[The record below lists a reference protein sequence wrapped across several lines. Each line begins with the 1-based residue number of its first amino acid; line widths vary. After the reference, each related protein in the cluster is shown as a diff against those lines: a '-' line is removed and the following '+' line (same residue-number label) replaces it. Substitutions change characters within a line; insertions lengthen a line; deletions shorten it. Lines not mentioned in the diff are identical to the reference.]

1 MPATPPPHLQLTLW
15 RRAEVVAL
23 AATVPAFYLAL
34 LAEHRALAVGLY
46 LLGAAACA
54 AVTLH
59 ERHERQRAI
68 ESRQLGYQRGLSV
81 LLVVALVL
89 SALLPQGDS
98 AFVLGIRLVTAAL
111 IVLRWGESLRL
122 WFWRGSLPYLLAL
135 AVGVLGLC
143 GVGFWWLDPHVQT
156 FGDGLWLAFT
166 TAATVGYG
174 DMVPS
179 TPAAKI
185 FAVFVVLM
193 GFGVLSLV
201 TASIAAMWVQT
212 EERRIEREILR
223 DLHRQMASLREELTA
238 MREAAQRSSR
248 SEREPM

>member
-1 MPATPPPHLQLTLW
+1 MPATPPPHLKLTLW

-46 LLGAAACA
+46 LLGAIACA
-54 AVTLH
+54 AVALH
-59 ERHERQRAI
+59 ERHERQRAS
-68 ESRQLGYQRGLSV
+68 ESRQLGYQRGLS
-81 LLVVALVL
+81 LLLIAALVL
-89 SALLPQGDS
+89 SAVLPQGD
-98 AFVLGIRLVTAAL
+98 AALVLGIRLATAAL
-111 IVLRWGESLRL
+111 IVLRWGETLRL
-122 WFWRGSLPYLLAL
+122 WFWRGSLPYLLSL

-143 GVGFWWLDPHVQT
+143 GVGFWWLDPRIHT

-212 EERRIEREILR
+212 EERRIEREILH

-238 MREAAQRSSR
+238 LREAAQRGSQ